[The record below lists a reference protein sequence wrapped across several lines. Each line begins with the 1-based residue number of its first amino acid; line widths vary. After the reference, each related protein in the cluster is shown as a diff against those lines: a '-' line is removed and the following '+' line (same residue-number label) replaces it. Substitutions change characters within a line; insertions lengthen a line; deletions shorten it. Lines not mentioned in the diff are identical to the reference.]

1 MYVRPP
7 ALYLLLLT
15 ILLISSYCK
24 ISISLWVVLQYI
36 LDSCSIKV
44 WVTTPIKKL
53 TIHCRKARE
62 LRPRNSKMKRGILQS
77 FPTLIL
83 WPKASKVNVVS
94 CAYTSSYFKMTYCL
108 LSRSFFLKKNDQF
121 FCNSVTQIPRIFLNT
136 VTLVQQRMQ
145 KITVF
150 FSEKKKKRYYA
161 A

>member
-62 LRPRNSKMKRGILQS
+62 LRPRKSKMKRGILQS

-94 CAYTSSYFKMTYCL
+94 CAYTSRYFKMTYCL

-121 FCNSVTQIPRIFLNT
+121 CNSNSAYFLKYCHFGTAAYAKNYC
-136 VTLVQQRMQ
+136 
-145 KITVF
+145 F